1 MSRYL
6 GYQATHWNRIA
17 DHSESRR
24 FVEAYIH
31 RRLFRAWLPGLSGN
45 QLKVYLFVIS
55 RTLSWQKYA
64 EAIPIRHFISGIQEP
79 DGSLYK
85 DDEGVPACSGTGIC
99 KEDTV
104 RDALSFLRTKG
115 FISVFPGK
123 RGTVTAANVYLPLA
137 ENLLAAVALRGGC
150 GVLPEHMSMHIAGEH
165 VWYEGD
171 VWRITSV
178 EIDALGIRPVSR
190 WGDMTGKTVY
200 VADDSVERV
209 RLDEWKAFK
218 AGEEATDHTRSV

>member
-6 GYQATHWNRIA
+6 GYQATHWNKIA

-45 QLKVYLFVIS
+45 QLKIYLFIIS
-55 RTLSWQKYA
+55 RTLGWQKYA
-64 EAIPIRHFISGIQEP
+64 EAIPMRHFLSGIQEA

-85 DDEGVPACSGTGIC
+85 DEEGVPASSGTGIC

-104 RDALSFLRTKG
+104 RDAVSFLRSKR
-115 FISVFPGK
+115 FITVFPGK

-137 ENLLAAVALRGGC
+137 EDLLAAVALKGGC
-150 GVLPEHMSMHIAGEH
+150 GVLPEHIMLYVPGEH
-165 VWYEGD
+165 VWHEGD
-171 VWRITSV
+171 IWQITSV
-178 EIDALGIRPVSR
+178 EIDAVGIRPVNR
-190 WGDMTGKTVY
+190 WGDMTGKTVF
-200 VADDSVERV
+200 VPDHIVERV
-209 RLDEWKAFK
+209 RLDEWKTFK
-218 AGEEATDHTRSV
+218 SGEGHTDHARSV